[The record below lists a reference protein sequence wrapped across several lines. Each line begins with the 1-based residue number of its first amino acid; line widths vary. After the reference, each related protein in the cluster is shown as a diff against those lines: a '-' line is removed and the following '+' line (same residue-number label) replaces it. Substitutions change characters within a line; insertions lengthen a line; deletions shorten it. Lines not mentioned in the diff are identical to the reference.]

1 MLLLTIAGKEK
12 GKKGLAPFLGVPF
25 SFKFLRLCLIMAR
38 DFPLEKVR
46 NIGLVA
52 HIDAGKTT
60 TTERILYY
68 TGKIYKMGEVH
79 EGTATMDWMEQE
91 QERGITITS
100 AATTC
105 HWRDCR
111 INIIDTPGHV
121 DFTVEVERSLRVLDG
136 CIVIFCGVEGVE
148 PQSET
153 VWRQADRYGVPR
165 ITFVNKLD
173 RVGSDFFWVVDRMR
187 ERLRAKAYPVQIP
200 LGKEEDF
207 RGVIDLIKMKARLYK
222 GEDLGVTYEEIDIP
236 QEFLP
241 PARKYREELLEALS
255 EVDDSLLDKYIHGKE
270 IGSDEII
277 TALRQATLAVK
288 MIPVFC
294 GSALKN
300 KGVQMLLD
308 GVVDCLPSPKDLPA
322 ISGVNPRSEKE
333 EKREPSD
340 GENFSALAF
349 KIMADSYVGKL
360 TFLRVYSGTIKAGSY
375 LYNATKDIRERVT
388 RILRMHANRRE
399 NIGMVYAGDIAAV
412 VGLKNTATGDTLC
425 AQHHPIILEPIHF
438 PEPVVFL
445 AIEPKTKTD
454 EQKLIT
460 TLNTLA
466 NEDPS
471 FKVKVNP
478 ETGQTIISGMGELH
492 LEVLVNRMLR
502 EFKVEANVG
511 KPQVAYKE
519 SITQPFKQE
528 GKYIK
533 QTGGHGQ
540 YGHVVLKGES
550 QERGSGFRFIDKVKE
565 GKIPKEYIPS
575 VEKGVREAMEAGVL
589 AGYPVVDLEV
599 TLVDGSFHEVD
610 SSALAFK
617 NAAAIAVHKGM
628 KKASPV
634 LLEPVMK
641 LEIVVPENYLGDVLD
656 DLNIRRTRITKIDR
670 RSQMG
675 IVDGFAPLAEMF
687 GYVTSL
693 RSLTQGRATYSMEP
707 SHYEEVSEELT
718 KKIIEGI

>member
-1 MLLLTIAGKEK
+1 RT
-12 GKKGLAPFLGVPF
+12 
-25 SFKFLRLCLIMAR
+25 
-38 DFPLEKVR
+38 
-46 NIGLVA
+46 
-52 HIDAGKTT
+52 
-60 TTERILYY
+60 
-68 TGKIYKMGEVH
+68 
-79 EGTATMDWMEQE
+79 
-91 QERGITITS
+91 
-100 AATTC
+100 
-105 HWRDCR
+105 
-111 INIIDTPGHV
+111 
-121 DFTVEVERSLRVLDG
+121 
-136 CIVIFCGVEGVE
+136 
-148 PQSET
+148 
-153 VWRQADRYGVPR
+153 
-165 ITFVNKLD
+165 
-173 RVGSDFFWVVDRMR
+173 
-187 ERLRAKAYPVQIP
+187 KAYPVQIP

-241 PARKYREELLEALS
+241 AARKYREELLEALS
-255 EVDDSLLDKYIHGKE
+255 EVDDGLLDKYVHGKE
-270 IGSDEII
+270 IGSEEII
-277 TALRQATLAVK
+277 AALRKATLAVK

-294 GSALKN
+294 GSALRN

-308 GVVDCLPSPKDLPA
+308 GVVDYLPSPKDLPA
-322 ISGVNPRSEKE
+322 ISGVNPRTGKE

-360 TFLRVYSGTIKAGSY
+360 TFLRIYSGIVKAGSY
-375 LYNATKDIRERVT
+375 LYNATKDVKERVT

-399 NIGMVYAGDIAAV
+399 NIGMVYTGDIVAV
-412 VGLKNTATGDTLC
+412 VGLKNTVTGDSLC
-425 AQHHPIILEPIHF
+425 AQHRPIILESIHF
-438 PEPVVFL
+438 PEPVIFL

-460 TLNTLA
+460 TLNILA
-466 NEDPS
+466 IEDPS
-471 FKVKVNP
+471 FKVKVHP
-478 ETGQTIISGMGELH
+478 DTGQTIISGMGELH

-511 KPQVAYKE
+511 KPKVAYKE
-519 SITQPFKQE
+519 SIAKPFTQE

-540 YGHVVLKGES
+540 YGHVVLKGEP
-550 QERGSGFRFIDKVKE
+550 QERGSGLRFIDKVKE
-565 GKIPKEYIPS
+565 GRIPKEYIPS
-575 VEKGVREAMEAGVL
+575 VEKGVREAMDAGVL

-599 TLVDGSFHEVD
+599 KLVDGSFHEVD
-610 SSALAFK
+610 SSDLAFK
-617 NAAAIAVHKGM
+617 NAAAIAVHEGM

-641 LEIVVPENYLGDVLD
+641 LEVVVPENYLGDVLD
-656 DLNIRRTRITKIDR
+656 DLNVRRTRITKIDR

-687 GYVTSL
+687 GYATSL

-718 KKIIEGI
+718 KKIIEVI

>member
-1 MLLLTIAGKEK
+1 MK
-12 GKKGLAPFLGVPF
+12 
-25 SFKFLRLCLIMAR
+25 R

-46 NIGLVA
+46 NIGIVA

-136 CIVIFCGVEGVE
+136 CIVVFCGVEGVE

-153 VWRQADRYGVPR
+153 VWRQADKYSVPR

-207 RGVIDLIKMKARLYK
+207 RGVIDLIKMKARLYR
-222 GEDLGVTYEEIDIP
+222 GEDLGVDYEEIDIP

-241 PARKYREELLEALS
+241 SARKHREELLEALS
-255 EVDDSLLDKYIHGKE
+255 ETDDSLLDKYVHGKE
-270 IGSDEII
+270 IGNEEII
-277 TALRQATLAVK
+277 TALRKATIAVK

-294 GSALKN
+294 GSSLKN

-322 ISGVNPRSEKE
+322 ISGVNPHSGKE

-340 GENFSALAF
+340 EKSFSALAF

-399 NIGMVYAGDIAAV
+399 SIGMVYAGDIVAV

-425 AQHHPIILEPIHF
+425 AQHHPIVLESIRF
-438 PEPVVFL
+438 PEPVIFL
-445 AIEPKTKTD
+445 AIEPKTRTD
-454 EQKLIT
+454 EQKLIA
-460 TLNTLA
+460 TLNILA
-466 NEDPS
+466 NEDPT
-471 FKVKVNP
+471 FKIKVHP

-492 LEVLVNRMLR
+492 LEVLVDRMLR

-519 SITQPFKQE
+519 TITKPFKQE

-540 YGHVVLKGES
+540 YGHVVLKGKPREK
-550 QERGSGFRFIDKVKE
+550 GFGFQFIDKVKE
-565 GKIPKEYIPS
+565 GRIPKEYIS
-575 VEKGVREAMEAGVL
+575 SIEKGVREAMEAGVL

-610 SSALAFK
+610 SSDLAFK
-617 NAAAIAVHKGM
+617 NAAAIALHKGM

-641 LEIVVPENYLGDVLD
+641 LEVVMPENYLGDVLGN
-656 DLNIRRTRITKIDR
+656 LNIRRTRITKIDR

-675 IVDGFAPLAEMF
+675 IVDGFAPLLEMF
-687 GYVTSL
+687 GYATSL

-707 SHYEEVSEELT
+707 SHYEEVSEELA
-718 KKIIEGI
+718 KEIIEGI

>member
-1 MLLLTIAGKEK
+1 MK
-12 GKKGLAPFLGVPF
+12 
-25 SFKFLRLCLIMAR
+25 R

-46 NIGLVA
+46 NIGIVA

-136 CIVIFCGVEGVE
+136 CIVVFCGVEGVE

-153 VWRQADRYGVPR
+153 VWRQADKYNVPR

-173 RVGSDFFWVVDRMR
+173 RVGSDFFWVVNKMR
-187 ERLRAKAYPVQIP
+187 ERLKAKAYPVQIP

-222 GEDLGVTYEEIDIP
+222 GEDLGVDYEEIDIP

-241 PARKYREELLEALS
+241 SARKYREELLEALS
-255 EVDDSLLDKYIHGKE
+255 ETDDSLLDKYVHGKE
-270 IGSDEII
+270 IGNEEII
-277 TALRQATLAVK
+277 TALRKATIAVK

-294 GSALKN
+294 GSSLKN

-322 ISGVNPRSEKE
+322 ISGINHRSGKE

-340 GENFSALAF
+340 EENFSALAF

-399 NIGMVYAGDIAAV
+399 SIGMVYAGDIAAV

-425 AQHHPIILEPIHF
+425 AQHHPIVLESIRF
-438 PEPVVFL
+438 PEPVIFL

-454 EQKLIT
+454 EQKLIA
-460 TLNTLA
+460 TLNILA
-466 NEDPS
+466 NEDPT
-471 FKVKVNP
+471 FKIKVHP

-492 LEVLVNRMLR
+492 LEVLVDRMLR

-511 KPQVAYKE
+511 NPQVSYKE

-540 YGHVVLKGES
+540 YGHVVLKGKPREK
-550 QERGSGFRFIDKVKE
+550 GFGFQFIDKVKE
-565 GKIPKEYIPS
+565 GRIPKEYISS

-610 SSALAFK
+610 SSDLAFK
-617 NAAAIAVHKGM
+617 NAAAIALHKGM
-628 KKASPV
+628 KRASPV

-641 LEIVVPENYLGDVLD
+641 LEVVMPENYLGDVLGN
-656 DLNIRRTRITKIDR
+656 LNIRRTRITKIDR

-675 IVDGFAPLAEMF
+675 IVDGFAPLSEMF
-687 GYVTSL
+687 GYATSL

-707 SHYEEVSEELT
+707 SHYEEVSEELA
-718 KKIIEGI
+718 KEIIEGI

>member
-1 MLLLTIAGKEK
+1 
-12 GKKGLAPFLGVPF
+12 
-25 SFKFLRLCLIMAR
+25 MAR

-105 HWRDCR
+105 HWQDCR

-121 DFTVEVERSLRVLDG
+121 DFTAEVERSLRVLDG

-153 VWRQADRYGVPR
+153 VWRQADRYRVPR

-173 RVGSDFFWVVDRMR
+173 RVGSDFFWVVERMR
-187 ERLRAKAYPVQIP
+187 ERLRTKAYPVQIP
-200 LGKEEDF
+200 LGKEDDF
-207 RGVIDLIKMKARLYK
+207 RGVIDLIKMKARVYK
-222 GEDLGVTYEEIDIP
+222 GDDLGVTYEELDIP
-236 QEFLP
+236 QEFVP
-241 PARKYREELLEALS
+241 AARKYREELLQALS
-255 EVDDSLLDKYIHGKE
+255 EVDDGLLDKYVHGKE
-270 IGSDEII
+270 IGSEEII
-277 TALRQATLAVK
+277 AALRKATLAVK

-300 KGVQMLLD
+300 KGIQMLID
-308 GVVDCLPSPKDLPA
+308 GVVDYLPSPKDLPA
-322 ISGVNPRSEKE
+322 ISGVNPRTEKE

-340 GENFSALAF
+340 GENFAALAF
-349 KIMADSYVGKL
+349 KIMADPYVGKL
-360 TFLRVYSGTIKAGSY
+360 TFLRVYSGTVKAGSY
-375 LYNATKDIRERVT
+375 LYNATKDVKERVT

-399 NIGMVYAGDIAAV
+399 NIGMVYTGDIVAV
-412 VGLKNTATGDTLC
+412 VGLKNTVTGDTLC
-425 AQHHPIILEPIHF
+425 AQHRPIILESIHF
-438 PEPVVFL
+438 PEPVIFL

-460 TLNTLA
+460 TLNILA
-466 NEDPS
+466 TEDPS
-471 FKVKVNP
+471 FKVKVHP
-478 ETGQTIISGMGELH
+478 DTGQTIISGMGELH
-492 LEVLVNRMLR
+492 LEVLVDRMLR

-519 SITQPFKQE
+519 TITQPFKQE

-540 YGHVVLKGES
+540 YGHVVLKVKP
-550 QERGSGFRFIDKVKE
+550 QEKGSGFRFISKVKE
-565 GKIPKEYIPS
+565 GRIPKEYIPS
-575 VEKGVREAMEAGVL
+575 IEKGVREAMEAGVL

-610 SSALAFK
+610 SSDLAFK
-617 NAAAIAVHKGM
+617 NAAAIALHKGM
-628 KKASPV
+628 EKASPV

-641 LEIVVPENYLGDVLD
+641 LEVVVPENYLGDVLD

-687 GYVTSL
+687 GYATSL

-707 SHYEEVSEELT
+707 SHYKEVSEELT
-718 KKIIEGI
+718 KEIIEGI

>member
-1 MLLLTIAGKEK
+1 
-12 GKKGLAPFLGVPF
+12 
-25 SFKFLRLCLIMAR
+25 MAR
-38 DFPLEKVR
+38 DFLLEKVR
-46 NIGLVA
+46 NIGIVA

-136 CIVIFCGVEGVE
+136 CVVVFCGVEGVE

-165 ITFVNKLD
+165 ITFVNKMD

-187 ERLRAKAYPVQIP
+187 ERLGAKAYPVQIP

-207 RGVIDLIKMKARLYK
+207 RGVIDLIKMKAWLYK

-241 PARKYREELLEALS
+241 SARKYREELLEALS
-255 EVDDSLLDKYIHGKE
+255 EVEDGLLEKYIHGKE
-270 IGSDEII
+270 IRSEEII
-277 TALRQATLAVK
+277 SALRKATIAVK
-288 MIPVFC
+288 IVPVFC

-308 GVVDCLPSPKDLPA
+308 GVVDYLPSPKDLPA
-322 ISGVNPRSEKE
+322 ISGVNPRTQKE
-333 EKREPSD
+333 EKRKPSD
-340 GENFSALAF
+340 AEDFCALAF
-349 KIMADSYVGKL
+349 KIMADPYVGKL
-360 TFLRVYSGTIKAGSY
+360 TFLRVYSGTVKAGSY
-375 LYNATKDIRERVT
+375 LYNAAKDVRERVT
-388 RILRMHANRRE
+388 RILRMHANHRE

-412 VGLKNTATGDTLC
+412 VGLKDTNTGDTLC
-425 AQHHPIILEPIHF
+425 LQHRPIILEPIHF
-438 PEPVVFL
+438 PEPVVSL
-445 AIEPKTKTD
+445 AIEPKTKSD
-454 EQKLIT
+454 EQRLIT
-460 TLNTLA
+460 TLNILA

-492 LEVLVNRMLR
+492 LEVLVDRMLR

-519 SITQPFKQE
+519 TIAQSFRQE

-540 YGHVVLKGES
+540 YGHVILEVEPR
-550 QERGSGFRFIDKVKE
+550 ERGSGFRFINKVKE
-565 GKIPKEYIPS
+565 GRIPKEYIPS
-575 VEKGVREAMEAGVL
+575 VEKGVCEAMEAGVL
-589 AGYPVVDLEV
+589 AGYPVVDLQV

-610 SSALAFK
+610 SSDLAFK
-617 NAAAIAVHKGM
+617 NAAAIALHKGM
-628 KKASPV
+628 EKASPV

-641 LEIVVPENYLGDVLD
+641 LEVVVPEKYIGDVLD
-656 DLNIRRTRITKIDR
+656 DLNTRRTRIRKIDR
-670 RSQMG
+670 RSQMV
-675 IVDGFAPLAEMF
+675 IVDVFAPLAEMF

-707 SHYEEVSEELT
+707 SHYEEVPEEI
-718 KKIIEGI
+718 KREIIEGI

>member
-1 MLLLTIAGKEK
+1 MK
-12 GKKGLAPFLGVPF
+12 
-25 SFKFLRLCLIMAR
+25 R

-46 NIGLVA
+46 NIGIVA

-136 CIVIFCGVEGVE
+136 CIVVFCGVEGVE

-153 VWRQADRYGVPR
+153 VWRQADKYNVPR

-173 RVGSDFFWVVDRMR
+173 RVGSDFFWVVNKMR
-187 ERLRAKAYPVQIP
+187 ERLKAKAYPVQIP

-222 GEDLGVTYEEIDIP
+222 GEDLGVDYEEIDIP

-241 PARKYREELLEALS
+241 SARKYREELLEALS
-255 EVDDSLLDKYIHGKE
+255 ETDDSLLDKYVHGKE
-270 IGSDEII
+270 IGNEEII
-277 TALRQATLAVK
+277 TALRKATIAVK

-294 GSALKN
+294 GSSLKN

-322 ISGVNPRSEKE
+322 ISGINHRSGKE

-340 GENFSALAF
+340 EENFSALAF

-399 NIGMVYAGDIAAV
+399 SIGMVYAGDIAAV

-425 AQHHPIILEPIHF
+425 AQHHPIVLESIRF
-438 PEPVVFL
+438 PEPVIFL

-460 TLNTLA
+460 TLNILA
-466 NEDPS
+466 NEDPT
-471 FKVKVNP
+471 FKIKVHP

-492 LEVLVNRMLR
+492 LEILVDRMLR

-511 KPQVAYKE
+511 NPQVAYKE

-540 YGHVVLKGES
+540 YGHVVLKGKPREK
-550 QERGSGFRFIDKVKE
+550 GFGFQFINKVKE
-565 GKIPKEYIPS
+565 GRIPREYISS

-610 SSALAFK
+610 SSDLAFK
-617 NAAAIAVHKGM
+617 NAAAIALHKGM

-641 LEIVVPENYLGDVLD
+641 LEVVMPENYLGDVLGN
-656 DLNIRRTRITKIDR
+656 LNIRRTKITKIDR

-675 IVDGFAPLAEMF
+675 IVDGFAPLLEMF
-687 GYVTSL
+687 GYATSL

-707 SHYEEVSEELT
+707 SHYEEVSEELA
-718 KKIIEGI
+718 KEIIEGI

>member
-1 MLLLTIAGKEK
+1 MT
-12 GKKGLAPFLGVPF
+12 
-25 SFKFLRLCLIMAR
+25 R

-165 ITFVNKLD
+165 ITFVNKMD

-187 ERLRAKAYPVQIP
+187 ERLRTKAHPVQIP

-236 QEFLP
+236 QEFLLS
-241 PARKYREELLEALS
+241 ARKYREELLEALS
-255 EVDDSLLDKYIHGKE
+255 EVDDRLLDKYIHGKE

-277 TALRQATLAVK
+277 TALRKATLAVK

-308 GVVDCLPSPKDLPA
+308 GVVDYLPSPKDLPA
-322 ISGVNPRSEKE
+322 ISGVNPRTQKE

-349 KIMADSYVGKL
+349 KIMADPYVGKL
-360 TFLRVYSGTIKAGSY
+360 TFLRVYSGAVKPGSY
-375 LYNATKDIRERVT
+375 LYNATKDMKERVT
-388 RILRMHANRRE
+388 RILRMHANHRE

-412 VGLKNTATGDTLC
+412 VGLKNTVTGDTLC
-425 AQHHPIILEPIHF
+425 AQHRPIILESIHF

-466 NEDPS
+466 NEDPT

-492 LEVLVNRMLR
+492 LEVLVDRMLR
-502 EFKVEANVG
+502 EFNVGANVG

-519 SITQPFKQE
+519 TITQPFRQE

-533 QTGGHGQ
+533 QTGGRGQ
-540 YGHVVLKGES
+540 YGHVVLKVEP
-550 QERGSGFRFIDKVKE
+550 QEKGSGFRFIDKVKE
-565 GKIPKEYIPS
+565 GKIPKEYISS

-589 AGYPVVDLEV
+589 AGYPVVDLGV

-610 SSALAFK
+610 SSDLAFK

-656 DLNIRRTRITKIDR
+656 DLNIRRTRITRIDR

-687 GYVTSL
+687 GYATSL

>member
-1 MLLLTIAGKEK
+1 M
-12 GKKGLAPFLGVPF
+12 
-25 SFKFLRLCLIMAR
+25 RR
-38 DFPLEKVR
+38 DFALERVR

-165 ITFVNKLD
+165 ITFVNKMD

-187 ERLRAKAYPVQIP
+187 ERLGTKACPVQIP

-207 RGVIDLIKMKARLYK
+207 KGVIDLIRMKARLYK
-222 GEDLGVTYEEIDIP
+222 GEDLGVTYEEMDIP

-241 PARKYREELLEALS
+241 SAKKYREELLEGLS

-270 IGSDEII
+270 IDTEEII
-277 TALRQATLAVK
+277 TALRKATLAVK
-288 MIPVFC
+288 IVPVFC

-308 GVVDCLPSPKDLPA
+308 GVVDYLPSPKDLPA
-322 ISGVNPRSEKE
+322 ISGVNSRTGKE

-340 GENFSALAF
+340 GESLSALAF
-349 KIMADSYVGKL
+349 KIMADPYVGKL
-360 TFLRVYSGTIKAGSY
+360 TFLRVYSGSVRAGSY
-375 LYNATKDIRERVT
+375 LYNATKDIKERVT
-388 RILRMHANRRE
+388 RILRMHANHRE
-399 NIGMVYAGDIAAV
+399 NIGAVHAGDIAAV
-412 VGLKNTATGDTLC
+412 VGLKNTFTGDTLC
-425 AQHHPIILEPIHF
+425 AQHRPIILEPIHF

-445 AIEPKTKTD
+445 AIEPKTKSD
-454 EQKLIT
+454 DQKLIV

-466 NEDPS
+466 NEDPT

-492 LEVLVNRMLR
+492 LEVLVDRMLR
-502 EFKVEANVG
+502 EFNVEANVG

-519 SITQPFKQE
+519 TITQPFTQE

-540 YGHVVLKGES
+540 YGHVILEVKPR
-550 QERGSGFRFIDKVKE
+550 ERDFGFQFTDKVKE

-575 VEKGVREAMEAGVL
+575 AKKGVLEAMEAGVL

-599 TLVDGSFHEVD
+599 RLVDGSFHEVD
-610 SSALAFK
+610 SSDLAFK
-617 NAAAIAVHKGM
+617 NAAAIALHGGM

-641 LEIVVPENYLGDVLD
+641 LEVVVPEKYLGDVLD

-670 RSQMG
+670 RSQMQV
-675 IVDGFAPLAEMF
+675 VDGFSPLAEMF
-687 GYVTSL
+687 GYATSL

-707 SHYEEVSEELT
+707 SHYEEVPEEIA
-718 KKIIEGI
+718 KKIVEGI

>member
-1 MLLLTIAGKEK
+1 MK
-12 GKKGLAPFLGVPF
+12 
-25 SFKFLRLCLIMAR
+25 R

-46 NIGLVA
+46 NIGIVA

-153 VWRQADRYGVPR
+153 VWRQADRYSVPR

-222 GEDLGVTYEEIDIP
+222 GEDLGVDYEEIDIP

-241 PARKYREELLEALS
+241 SARKYREELLEALS
-255 EVDDSLLDKYIHGKE
+255 ETDDSLLDKYVHGKE
-270 IGSDEII
+270 IRSEEII
-277 TALRQATLAVK
+277 TALRKATIAVK

-294 GSALKN
+294 GSSLKN

-322 ISGVNPRSEKE
+322 ISGVNPRSGKE

-340 GENFSALAF
+340 EKKFSALAF

-399 NIGMVYAGDIAAV
+399 NIGMVYAGDIVAV
-412 VGLKNTATGDTLC
+412 VGIKNTATGDTLC
-425 AQHHPIILEPIHF
+425 AQHHPIVLESIHF
-438 PEPVVFL
+438 PEPVIFL

-460 TLNTLA
+460 TLNILA
-466 NEDPS
+466 NEDPT
-471 FKVKVNP
+471 FKIKVHP

-540 YGHVVLKGES
+540 YGHVVLKGKPREK
-550 QERGSGFRFIDKVKE
+550 GFGFQFIDKVKE
-565 GKIPKEYIPS
+565 GRIPKEYISS

-589 AGYPVVDLEV
+589 AGYTVVDLEV

-617 NAAAIAVHKGM
+617 NAAAIAIHKGM

-641 LEIVVPENYLGDVLD
+641 LEVVMPENYLGDVLG
-656 DLNIRRTRITKIDR
+656 DLNIRRTKITKIDR

-675 IVDGFAPLAEMF
+675 IVDGFAPLSEMF
-687 GYVTSL
+687 GYATSL

-707 SHYEEVSEELT
+707 SHYEEVSEELA
-718 KKIIEGI
+718 KEIIEGI

>member
-1 MLLLTIAGKEK
+1 MK
-12 GKKGLAPFLGVPF
+12 
-25 SFKFLRLCLIMAR
+25 R

-46 NIGLVA
+46 NIGIVA

-136 CIVIFCGVEGVE
+136 CIVVFCGVEGVE

-153 VWRQADRYGVPR
+153 VWRQADKYNVPR

-173 RVGSDFFWVVDRMR
+173 RVGSDFFWVVNKMR
-187 ERLRAKAYPVQIP
+187 ERLKAKAYPVQIP

-222 GEDLGVTYEEIDIP
+222 GEDLGVDYEEIDIP

-241 PARKYREELLEALS
+241 SARKYREELLEALS
-255 EVDDSLLDKYIHGKE
+255 ETDDSLLDKYVHGKE
-270 IGSDEII
+270 IGNEEII
-277 TALRQATLAVK
+277 TALRKATIAVK

-294 GSALKN
+294 GSSLKN

-322 ISGVNPRSEKE
+322 ISGINHRSGKE

-340 GENFSALAF
+340 EENFSALAF

-399 NIGMVYAGDIAAV
+399 SIGMVYAGDIAAV

-425 AQHHPIILEPIHF
+425 AQHHPIVLESIRF
-438 PEPVVFL
+438 PEPVIFL

-460 TLNTLA
+460 TLNILA
-466 NEDPS
+466 NEDPT
-471 FKVKVNP
+471 FKIKVHP

-492 LEVLVNRMLR
+492 LEILVDRMLR

-511 KPQVAYKE
+511 NPQVAYKE

-540 YGHVVLKGES
+540 YGHVVLKGKPREK
-550 QERGSGFRFIDKVKE
+550 GFGFQFINKVKE
-565 GKIPKEYIPS
+565 GRIPREYISS

-610 SSALAFK
+610 SSDLAFK
-617 NAAAIAVHKGM
+617 NAAAIALHKGM

-641 LEIVVPENYLGDVLD
+641 LEVVMPENYLGDVLGN
-656 DLNIRRTRITKIDR
+656 LNIRRTRITKIDR

-675 IVDGFAPLAEMF
+675 IVDGFAPLLEMF
-687 GYVTSL
+687 GYATSL

-707 SHYEEVSEELT
+707 SHYEEVSEELA
-718 KKIIEGI
+718 KEIIEGI

>member
-1 MLLLTIAGKEK
+1 M
-12 GKKGLAPFLGVPF
+12 
-25 SFKFLRLCLIMAR
+25 SR

-46 NIGLVA
+46 NIGIVA

-136 CIVIFCGVEGVE
+136 CVVIFCGVEGVE

-153 VWRQADRYGVPR
+153 VWRQADRYDVPR

-187 ERLRAKAYPVQIP
+187 ERLGAKAHPVQIP

-207 RGVIDLIKMKARLYK
+207 RGVIDLIGMKAQIYK
-222 GEDLGVTYEEIDIP
+222 GEDLGVTYEEIEIP

-241 PARKYREELLEALS
+241 SARKYREELLEALS
-255 EVDDSLLDKYIHGKE
+255 EMDDSLLEKYVHGKE
-270 IGSDEII
+270 IESEEII
-277 TALRQATLAVK
+277 SALRKATIGVK
-288 MIPVFC
+288 IVPVFC

-308 GVVDCLPSPKDLPA
+308 GVVDYLPSPKDLPA
-322 ISGVNPRSEKE
+322 ISGVNPRTQKE
-333 EKREPSD
+333 EKRKPTDVED
-340 GENFSALAF
+340 FCALAF
-349 KIMADSYVGKL
+349 KIMADPYVGKL
-360 TFLRVYSGTIKAGSY
+360 TFLRVYSGTVKAGSY
-375 LYNATKDIRERVT
+375 LYNATKDVKERVT
-388 RILRMHANRRE
+388 RILRMHANHRE
-399 NIGMVYAGDIAAV
+399 DIGVVYAGDIAAV
-412 VGLKNTATGDTLC
+412 VGLKNTNTGDTLC
-425 AQHHPIILEPIHF
+425 VQHRPIILEPIHF
-438 PEPVVFL
+438 PEPVVSL
-445 AIEPKTKTD
+445 AIEPKTKSD
-454 EQKLIT
+454 EQRLVT
-460 TLNTLA
+460 TLNILA

-492 LEVLVNRMLR
+492 LEVLIDRMLR

-519 SITQPFKQE
+519 TITKPFRQE

-540 YGHVVLKGES
+540 YGHVILEVEPRK
-550 QERGSGFRFIDKVKE
+550 RGSGFQFIDRIKE
-565 GKIPKEYIPS
+565 GRIPQEYIPS
-575 VEKGVREAMEAGVL
+575 IEKGVCEAMETGVL
-589 AGYPVVDLEV
+589 AGYPVVDLQV

-610 SSALAFK
+610 SSDLAFK
-617 NAAAIAVHKGM
+617 NAAAIALHKGM
-628 KKASPV
+628 EKASPV

-641 LEIVVPENYLGDVLD
+641 LEVVVPENYLGDVLD
-656 DLNIRRTRITKIDR
+656 DLNTRRTRIRKIDR
-670 RSQMG
+670 RGQMV
-675 IVDGFAPLAEMF
+675 IIDVFAPLAEMF
-687 GYVTSL
+687 GYATSL
-693 RSLTQGRATYSMEP
+693 RSLTQGRASYSMEP
-707 SHYEEVSEELT
+707 SHYEEVPEEIM
-718 KKIIEGI
+718 KKIIAGE

>member
-1 MLLLTIAGKEK
+1 M
-12 GKKGLAPFLGVPF
+12 P
-25 SFKFLRLCLIMAR
+25 R

-46 NIGLVA
+46 NIGIVA

-60 TTERILYY
+60 ITERILYY

-136 CIVIFCGVEGVE
+136 CIVVFCGVEGVE

-165 ITFVNKLD
+165 ITFVNKMD
-173 RVGSDFFWVVDRMR
+173 RVGSDFFWVVDRMK
-187 ERLRAKAYPVQIP
+187 ERLGTRAYPVQIP
-200 LGKEEDF
+200 LGKEENF
-207 RGVIDLIKMKARLYK
+207 RGVIDLIRMKARIYQ
-222 GEDLGVTYEEIDIP
+222 GEDLGVTYDEVDIP
-236 QEFLP
+236 EEFLP
-241 PARKYREELLEALS
+241 SAKKYREELLEALS
-255 EVDDSLLDKYIHGKE
+255 EMDDKLLDKYLHGKKIE
-270 IGSDEII
+270 TEEII
-277 TALRQATLAVK
+277 TVLRQATLAARIV
-288 MIPVFC
+288 PVFC

-308 GVVDCLPSPKDLPA
+308 GVVDFLPSPEDLPA
-322 ISGVNPRSEKE
+322 ISGVNPRTQKE

-340 GENFSALAF
+340 EDEFCALAF
-349 KIMADSYVGKL
+349 KIMADPYVGKL
-360 TFLRVYSGTIKAGSY
+360 AFVRVYSGSLRAGSY
-375 LYNATKDIRERVT
+375 VYNASKDTKERVS
-388 RILRMHANRRE
+388 RILRMHANHRE
-399 NIGMVYAGDIAAV
+399 DIGKVYAGDIAGI
-412 VGLKNTATGDTLC
+412 VGLKYTITGDTLC
-425 AQHHPIILEPIHF
+425 VQHRPIVLEPMHF

-445 AIEPKTKTD
+445 AIEPKTKSD
-454 EQKLIT
+454 EEKLVT
-460 TLNTLA
+460 TLNALA
-466 NEDPS
+466 TEDPT

-492 LEVLVNRMLR
+492 LEVLVDRMLR
-502 EFKVEANVG
+502 EFRVEANVG

-519 SITQPFKQE
+519 TITQPFTQE

-540 YGHVVLKGES
+540 YGHVLLEVAPR
-550 QERGSGFRFIDKVKE
+550 ERGFGFRFRDKVRE
-565 GKIPKEYIPS
+565 GRIPKEYISS

-589 AGYPVVDLEV
+589 AGYPVVDIEV

-610 SSALAFK
+610 SSDLAFK
-617 NAAAIAVHKGM
+617 NASAIAFHEGM
-628 KKASPV
+628 KKASPI
-634 LLEPVMK
+634 LLEPVVK
-641 LEIVVPENYLGDVLD
+641 LQVVVPENYLGDVLD
-656 DLNIRRTRITKIDR
+656 DLNVRRTKITKMDR
-670 RSQMG
+670 RSQMA
-675 IVDGFAPLAEMF
+675 IVNGFAPLAEMF
-687 GYVTSL
+687 GYATSL
-693 RSLTQGRATYSMEP
+693 RSLSQGRATYSMEP
-707 SHYEEVSEELT
+707 SHYEEVPEELA
-718 KKIIEGI
+718 KEIIEGV

>member
-1 MLLLTIAGKEK
+1 MK
-12 GKKGLAPFLGVPF
+12 
-25 SFKFLRLCLIMAR
+25 R

-46 NIGLVA
+46 NIGIVA

-105 HWRDCR
+105 HWQDCR

-121 DFTVEVERSLRVLDG
+121 DFTAEVERSLRVLDG

-153 VWRQADRYGVPR
+153 VWRQADRYSVPR

-187 ERLRAKAYPVQIP
+187 ERLRAKACPVQIP

-222 GEDLGVTYEEIDIP
+222 GEDMGVTYEEIDIP

-241 PARKYREELLEALS
+241 AARKYREELLEALS
-255 EVDDSLLDKYIHGKE
+255 EVDDGLLDKYVHGKE
-270 IGSDEII
+270 IGSEEII
-277 TALRQATLAVK
+277 AALRKATLAVE

-294 GSALKN
+294 GSALRN

-308 GVVDCLPSPKDLPA
+308 GVVDYLPSPKDLPA
-322 ISGVNPRSEKE
+322 ISGVNPRTQKE

-340 GENFSALAF
+340 GEDFSALAF
-349 KIMADSYVGKL
+349 KIMADAYVGKL
-360 TFLRVYSGTIKAGSY
+360 TFIRIYSGSVRAGSY
-375 LYNATKDIRERVT
+375 LYNATKDVKERVT

-399 NIGMVYAGDIAAV
+399 NIGMVYTGDIVAV
-412 VGLKNTATGDTLC
+412 VGLKNTVTGDSLC
-425 AQHHPIILEPIHF
+425 AQHRPIILESIHF
-438 PEPVVFL
+438 PEPVIFL

-460 TLNTLA
+460 TLHTLA
-466 NEDPS
+466 SEDPS
-471 FKVKVNP
+471 FKVRVHP

-492 LEVLVNRMLR
+492 LEVLVDRMLR

-519 SITQPFKQE
+519 SITQPFTQE

-540 YGHVVLKGES
+540 YGHVVLKAAPLK
-550 QERGSGFRFIDKVKE
+550 RGSGFRFIDKVKE
-565 GKIPKEYIPS
+565 GRIPKEYIPS
-575 VEKGVREAMEAGVL
+575 VEKGVLEAMEAGVL
-589 AGYPVVDLEV
+589 AGYPVVDMEV
-599 TLVDGSFHEVD
+599 RLVDGSFHEVD
-610 SSALAFK
+610 SSDLAFK

-628 KKASPV
+628 KNASPV

-641 LEIVVPENYLGDVLD
+641 LEVVVPENYLGDVLD
-656 DLNIRRTRITKIDR
+656 DLNVRRTRITKIDR

-675 IVDGFAPLAEMF
+675 IVDGFASLAEMF
-687 GYVTSL
+687 GYATSL

-718 KKIIEGI
+718 KEIIEGI

>member
-1 MLLLTIAGKEK
+1 MT
-12 GKKGLAPFLGVPF
+12 
-25 SFKFLRLCLIMAR
+25 R

-187 ERLRAKAYPVQIP
+187 ERLRTKAHPVQIP

-207 RGVIDLIKMKARLYK
+207 QGVIDLIKMKARVYK
-222 GEDLGVTYEEIDIP
+222 GEDLGVTYEETDIP
-236 QEFLP
+236 QEFVP
-241 PARKYREELLEALS
+241 AARKYREELMEALS
-255 EVDDSLLDKYIHGKE
+255 EVDDRLLDKYIHGKE
-270 IGSDEII
+270 IGSDEMI
-277 TALRQATLAVK
+277 TALRKATLAVK

-308 GVVDCLPSPKDLPA
+308 GVVDYLPSPKDLPA
-322 ISGVNPRSEKE
+322 ISGVNPRTQKE

-349 KIMADSYVGKL
+349 KIMADPYVGKL
-360 TFLRVYSGTIKAGSY
+360 TFLRVYSGAVKAGSY
-375 LYNATKDIRERVT
+375 LYNATKDIKERVT
-388 RILRMHANRRE
+388 RILRMHANHRE

-412 VGLKNTATGDTLC
+412 VGLKNTVTGDTLC
-425 AQHHPIILEPIHF
+425 AQHRPIILESIHF

-466 NEDPS
+466 NEDPT
-471 FKVKVNP
+471 FQVKVNP

-492 LEVLVNRMLR
+492 LEVLVDRMLR
-502 EFKVEANVG
+502 EFNVGANVG

-519 SITQPFKQE
+519 TITQPFRQE

-533 QTGGHGQ
+533 QTGGRGQ
-540 YGHVVLKGES
+540 YGHVVLKVEP
-550 QERGSGFRFIDKVKE
+550 QEKGSGFRFIDKVKE
-565 GKIPKEYIPS
+565 GKIPKEYISS

-589 AGYPVVDLEV
+589 AGYPVVDLGV

-610 SSALAFK
+610 SSDLAFK
-617 NAAAIAVHKGM
+617 NAAAIAVHAGM
-628 KKASPV
+628 KNASPV

-641 LEIVVPENYLGDVLD
+641 LEVVVPENYLGDVLD
-656 DLNIRRTRITKIDR
+656 DLNIRRTRITRIDR

-687 GYVTSL
+687 GYATSL
-693 RSLTQGRATYSMEP
+693 RSLTQ
-707 SHYEEVSEELT
+707 
-718 KKIIEGI
+718 